1 MLQQIR
7 NAFASLNR
15 SIMPSA
21 SRRENVARAARFMV
35 ESLESRRLMST
46 AVWTGGANDG
56 NNWNTPGNWQAN
68 AVPAAGE
75 SLEFPSPGNSNGIA
89 INLGSNVT
97 VGDITFDGAGYSI
110 TGASTVTVDGNV
122 NANADGNGFN
132 SALVLAHDTTVTVAA
147 SDTLQA
153 LGGISDGGHGFGITK
168 QGAGTLRYQGS
179 TTYTG
184 ATVVAGGDL
193 ELLTSIASHIT
204 VSSSGTLNG
213 ESGQADGI
221 TGNGGTVLLQIQGV
235 SDSLTSA
242 GNVALGAGSTLAET
256 YDGSA
261 GELVVTGNSST
272 INVTGSTLDLQMLG
286 SATPAVGDVLTVI
299 SNQTQNPITGTFNG
313 LPQGG
318 TFHSDGFAYQI
329 SYTGGSGHDVTLT
342 VQSVP
347 AIWTSLS
354 NYIYEWNDAGNWLA
368 NAVPGAGEDVY
379 FPPTSGYQAVDVA
392 LASDVTVGSLAAE
405 GSYNFSGSDISFDGN
420 VIADGT
426 NDNLPPVVLTH
437 NTTFTVGNGA
447 FLNFVDGISDGG
459 QRFGITLQGAGFTDF
474 GSPST
479 YTGATVLAQGSAEV
493 DGASA
498 SSFTID
504 AGAMLYADD
513 AIGGITGNG
522 GTYVLGEAFA
532 PYPSNSSNTGA
543 ISLGSGSTLEEA
555 IGTFGNGEVD
565 SELTASGS
573 SINLTG
579 ATLEISPYN
588 GFTPALGHV
597 ITLISN
603 QTGHPVIGTFNG
615 VPQGGGI
622 AVGGI
627 EYQVSYSAGQ
637 SGSDVTL
644 TAVATAPTQL
654 AIAQEPSSAA
664 VAGQSIGTVIVDVA
678 DAQGNLETADD
689 SNVTLTA
696 QSAGVTSG
704 VSAPPDLTLTGT
716 TTVAAHNGVAVFSDL
731 AITQSGNYT
740 LTAADGSLTSAAT
753 TSITV
758 APAPTPPAPPANM
771 VVAGTR
777 VPTLVIN
784 PATAFPNSTGVSK
797 KLTFVVHSAS
807 GSGAAIYSKTI
818 RVVHGSAA
826 LRNLTI
832 RKVGV
837 YNVVISDSFGN
848 STTRQITVIA
858 AKPIRLAFAAPVKTL
873 NGSPTITVR
882 VLDKYGNLSTA
893 SDGTTA
899 TLLLGPHPELGA
911 NPVLT
916 GTLTA
921 TVANGVA
928 AFSDVA
934 VASTGRARVFAR
946 DGKLRPARSGIFVNR

>member
-1 MLQQIR
+1 
-7 NAFASLNR
+7 
-15 SIMPSA
+15 
-21 SRRENVARAARFMV
+21 MV

-46 AVWTGGANDG
+46 AVWIGAANDG

-75 SLEFPSPGNSNGIA
+75 SVEFPSPGSSNGIA

-97 VGDITFDGAGYSI
+97 VGDITFDGAGYNI

-122 NANADGNGFN
+122 SANADGNGFT
-132 SALVLAHDTTVTVAA
+132 SALVLAHNTTVTVAA
-147 SDTLQA
+147 SDTLQT

-168 QGAGTLRYQGS
+168 QGTGPIGFQGS

-204 VSSSGTLNG
+204 VNSSGTLNG
-213 ESGQADGI
+213 EVGQAAGI
-221 TGNGGTVLLQIQGV
+221 TGNGGTVLLQIQGS

-261 GELVVTGNSST
+261 GALVVTGASSAL
-272 INVTGSTLDLQMLG
+272 NVSGSTLDLQMLA

-299 SNQTQNPITGTFNG
+299 SNQTQHPIIGTFNG
-313 LPQGG
+313 LPQNG

-342 VQSVP
+342 VESVP

-354 NYIYEWNDAGNWLA
+354 NYIYEWIDPGNWLA
-368 NAVPGAGEDVY
+368 NAVPSVGENVY

-392 LASDVTVGSLAAE
+392 LASDVTIGSLAAE
-405 GSYNFSGSDISFDGN
+405 GSYNFSGSDISFGGN

-447 FLNFVDGISDGG
+447 FLSFVDGISDGG
-459 QRFGITLQGAGFTDF
+459 HHYGLTLLGAGFTDF

-479 YTGATVLAQGSAEV
+479 YTGATVLALGSAEV
-493 DGASA
+493 DGTSA
-498 SSFTID
+498 SNFTID
-504 AGAMLYADD
+504 TGAMLYADN

-522 GTYVLGEAFA
+522 GTYVLGEASA
-532 PYPSNSSNTGA
+532 PYPSNSSVTGA
-543 ISLGSGSTLEEA
+543 ISLGSGTTLDEA
-555 IGTFGNGEVD
+555 IGSFGSGEVD

-579 ATLEISPYN
+579 ATLKISPLD

-615 VPQGGGI
+615 EPQGGGI
-622 AVGGI
+622 AVDGV
-627 EYQVSYSAGQ
+627 EYQVSYTAGQ
-637 SGSDVTL
+637 SGRDVTL
-644 TAVATAPTQL
+644 TAVATAPTHL
-654 AIAQEPSSAA
+654 AIAQEPLGSTT
-664 VAGQSIGTVIVDVA
+664 AGESLGTVIVDVK
-678 DAQGNLETADD
+678 DAQGNLDVADQSD
-689 SNVTLTA
+689 VTIFA
-696 QSAGVTSG
+696 HPAGVTSG
-704 VSAPPDLTLTGT
+704 VSSPPDSGLTGT
-716 TTVAAHNGVAVFSDL
+716 VTVAAHNGVAVFGDL
-731 AITQSGNYT
+731 AITQSGTYT
-740 LTAADGSLTSAAT
+740 LSASDGALTSAAT

-758 APAPTPPAPPANM
+758 ASAPTPPTPPANT

-777 VPTLVIN
+777 VPTLAIN
-784 PATAFPNSTGVSK
+784 TATAFPSSTTATKRLKFEVQ
-797 KLTFVVHSAS
+797 SAS
-807 GSGAAIYSKTI
+807 GTAAAIYSKTI

-826 LRNLTI
+826 LKNLTI
-832 RKVGV
+832 RKAGV
-837 YNVVISDSFGN
+837 YNVVISDSSGD
-848 STTRQITVIA
+848 SITRQIAVIA
-858 AKPIRLAFAAPVKTL
+858 AKPMRLAFTAPVETL
-873 NGSPTITVR
+873 DGSPTITVQ
-882 VLDKYGNLSTA
+882 VLDRYGNLSSA

-899 TLLLGPHPELGA
+899 KLVLGPHPALGA

-921 TVANGVA
+921 AVANGAA
-928 AFSDVA
+928 AFSNVA
-934 VASTGRARVFAR
+934 VASTGRARLFAR